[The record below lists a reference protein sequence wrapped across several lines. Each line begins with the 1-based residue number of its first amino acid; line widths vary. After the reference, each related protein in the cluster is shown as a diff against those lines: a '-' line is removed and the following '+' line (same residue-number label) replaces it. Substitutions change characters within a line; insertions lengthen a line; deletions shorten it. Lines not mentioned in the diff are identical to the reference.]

1 MKVTAPVGNLS
12 GQTSEADPFD
22 FDLHISVISDAEGGS
37 GVYGSNPTDD
47 NCSTT
52 CPTACVSEAG
62 PAEDC

>member
-1 MKVTAPVGNLS
+1 MKVTGPVRNIS

-22 FDLHISVISDAEGGS
+22 FDVRISVIGDADGESGG
-37 GVYGSNPTDD
+37 YGRNPTDD